1 MKKKH
6 TELREIKPDY
16 DIFLL
21 ILVFFFPLMIKNPNL
36 LFIKFFF
43 FSKSQRYLVFNYS
56 LFFVMNSKSQR
67 FYLVEFKQSIIKS
80 LGGQIEFYPKL
91 KATIF
96 ESHTCEGTH
105 MPLT

>member
-1 MKKKH
+1 
-6 TELREIKPDY
+6 
-16 DIFLL
+16 
-21 ILVFFFPLMIKNPNL
+21 
-36 LFIKFFF
+36 
-43 FSKSQRYLVFNYS
+43 
-56 LFFVMNSKSQR
+56 MNSKSQR

>member
-1 MKKKH
+1 MV
-6 TELREIKPDY
+6 T
-16 DIFLL
+16 LL
-21 ILVFFFPLMIKNPNL
+21 IGHVRMFGLIYKTNI
-36 LFIKFFF
+36 LFGGIQAK
-43 FSKSQRYLVFNYS
+43 
-56 LFFVMNSKSQR
+56 
-67 FYLVEFKQSIIKS
+67 SIIKS